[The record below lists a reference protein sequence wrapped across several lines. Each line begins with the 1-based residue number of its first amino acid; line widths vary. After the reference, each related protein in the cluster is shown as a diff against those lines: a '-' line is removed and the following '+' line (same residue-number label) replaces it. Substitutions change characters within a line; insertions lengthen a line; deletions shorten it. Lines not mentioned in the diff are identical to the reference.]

1 MSWLIGTKLH
11 RIESPNKNK
20 ENIIRKSSGTGLRCL
35 LEKASMPQVP
45 SCSVDKDHMKK
56 LRAESR
62 GNFESNAEIKDTL
75 FNRIKVGKGKLHI
88 AYRKLSNKMRIRDL
102 SNKCIKS
109 LL

>member
-62 GNFESNAEIKDTL
+62 GNFESNAEIKDNTVQQD
-75 FNRIKVGKGKLHI
+75 KSGKGKASYCL
-88 AYRKLSNKMRIRDL
+88 
-102 SNKCIKS
+102 
-109 LL
+109 